1 MLVYERVSTM
11 CAQSCVL
18 CTRVY
23 KENIAYS
30 LHLSLH
36 YSHDTGS
43 LAEPRARLVAA
54 SPGDPPVS
62 VLPSQALAH
71 GSQASSVTPALPLLE
86 SEPISR
92 C

>member
-1 MLVYERVSTM
+1 MRSPVCCARV
-11 CAQSCVL
+11 
-18 CTRVY
+18 CTRRTLLTL
-23 KENIAYS
+23 

-71 GSQASSVTPALPLLE
+71 GSQAISVTPALPLLE
-86 SEPISR
+86 SEPISW